1 MSLQFPFFVGF
12 SIAEDACGASPQ
24 KVPLKIRLL
33 MRISNRILAP
43 TNYFFPGLRVKIL
56 PLLWAVFLFTF
67 LQIPGN
73 IVLTRPALA
82 TAVSSSVG
90 TIPGEFAVNGNGGAN
105 YTIPIEVP
113 PGINGV
119 QPNISLVYNS
129 QQGNGLLGVGWQLAG
144 FSAIAR
150 CGKMIATDGQRG
162 GVNFDSND
170 RFCFDG
176 QRLMAVNGEYGANE
190 TEYRTERETWVKVFS
205 ETVKGKNGPRSF
217 TVITKDGHQI
227 EFGKTNDSQVLARG
241 RSDGAIRVWAANKI
255 TDRNGNYV
263 EVSYREDSRG
273 KLRDNREEFLG
284 YYPTEIRYTGN
295 SGLNPLRLVKFEYE
309 DRKDIITAY
318 VRGSKAETSK
328 RLASIRTYVDLDSK
342 GNNIDNG
349 KNLVKQYRFTY
360 QDGTATGRSLLTKLE
375 ECDSAGTC
383 LPATV
388 FSYEGGQQQ
397 FSKLKL
403 LSNNFGYGDD
413 AGEWRINKHPR
424 MMADVNGDG
433 LSDVVGFYNN
443 GVYVALS
450 KGTSFTE
457 PSPWS
462 NNFGSDDDAGEWD
475 IDEHLRMM
483 ADVNEDGLSDVV
495 GFYNDGVYVALSKGT
510 SFTEPSPWSNN
521 FGSDDDAGEWDID
534 KHPRMMADVNGDGL
548 PDVVGFGKKGVNV
561 SFSEAKSDLLTTI
574 TNGLGGQTEIE
585 YKPLTNKTV
594 YTKGSGATY
603 PKVDVQAPMFV
614 VSKHTIKDDSTN
626 PTNQFIYEHRYEGAK
641 VDLHRGWLGFEKT
654 TLIDVQNQTETITDF
669 STDFPLLGMMLG
681 QEIRHNN
688 KVLGRTTSKYESS
701 KDSNGVYKIWKTDLN
716 INYYTEGKKEPEY
729 TLRKEYNYDSEYKNV
744 ILISDLADTDP
755 SKDDNVYT
763 CLSYYN
769 SAENDWWKSF
779 SPTQQKIVNSPSAC
793 NWESWNPETDL
804 RWDKFEHDEQM
815 NLISRSQYR
824 DKNQL
829 GETQGKWLVSKT
841 NYDTYGNVVSI
852 TDPLGNTS
860 TIDYESK
867 YHTFPISHR
876 TPNLKKLSDKPL
888 KVKSTYEPKFGI
900 KTQVIDPNGHKTME
914 IPKNGID
921 GFGRI
926 LQVKGIKPNSN
937 DMVVVSKT
945 EFKQETN
952 GISVKT
958 WHRTQWNDD
967 PNPNDE
973 TWLWQQEYI
982 DGLGRSYKTESKGFD
997 PKTKL
1002 IDEVKFNAKGQVEK
1016 DYLPYYSGSD
1026 KYAIN
1031 YQYDVR
1037 GQVIQVTQPNGAV
1050 SKTDYS
1056 QQYSDR
1062 KLTYQVPDPRDDR
1075 LKNNLVKSLVEETTR
1090 GWVTE
1095 KIAPDESTAYYDY
1108 DGLGQVTVIS
1118 GPLGEQTE
1126 MVYNSLGQV
1135 LSETTPETGTTKYTY
1150 NDNGKLVDRID
1161 AKGQKISFQYDNL
1174 GRVIQKQIYQQQS
1187 DNNPTKT
1194 VTYQYDDP
1202 AVANSKGRLTKI
1214 IMPEGTYSFAYN
1226 NLGEVKEEKVE
1237 VEIKGTKKAF
1247 VTGYTYDAA
1256 GRPDTITYPDGSIL
1270 RHNYNYQGQLKTIEL
1285 KEDQARNF
1293 TTYATYENYTALG
1306 NLGSVSYNNGV
1317 ASEYQYDEIG
1327 RIKQSHTQKGSY
1339 SYLQFNYEWN
1349 KANKLLR
1356 IEDKTD
1362 QNLGEI
1368 FYYNNVGRLI
1378 EATGPYGAIR
1388 YNYDKAGNL
1397 IKRNDETFKYKPDKK
1412 HQLADAEYDAN
1423 GNTAAYSPWRYTYDS
1438 ENRLLQV
1445 NKIEADSSK
1454 NVNKFTYDD
1463 SGIRLTK
1470 TEADGTTTYY
1480 VSPLYELVKQ
1490 PSGAEVHTKYIVG
1503 PQGVVAAISKDGSN
1517 ISLQN
1522 GLNYNSAS
1530 LETGMYNLGNWGGF
1544 GQFFSAKAAQ
1554 LVYFPNL
1561 PRWLF
1566 VTIFMT
1572 WLLFTLGLW
1581 VYHFCRSASR
1591 DSWVGKRRGRLL
1603 QKLVQLGWLNPSTAN
1618 QLKIPSL
1625 PSWLHGSWY
1634 RPWLFI
1640 LGLVAFT
1647 SISLTGLSPL
1657 AQWTPGSN
1665 GAGYP
1670 VAGKTLYFHHGHLGS
1685 TSLVTDEQANL
1696 VSQINYEPYGEI
1708 ADSSEGED
1716 NFRPKFTGKEF
1727 DSNSDLYYFGARYYN
1742 AHLGRFLTPDPAR
1755 QYFSPYIY
1763 GNGDPLSGV
1772 DPTGAQFVLLAMIAI
1787 SALVGGYMGGAAV
1800 NHSLNPASWNWKSGK
1815 TWAGIFGGAA
1825 IGGLAVGAGIAAG
1838 GAVAAAGWSTTA
1850 TVASDI
1856 AIAGGVMGTMNASF
1870 TAMGGGS
1877 IGNIAE
1883 AFGVGFGMGALFA
1896 VPYLGTAILAAQVGY
1911 ETYEFIANPSVGNG
1925 IQLGMDLLFLGMEAG
1940 MRLREG
1946 GKSNF
1951 EEVGACASFAA
1962 ETEVVSAEG
1971 EKAVEEVAVG
1981 DLVWAYNEETGEEGL
1996 YPVSHLFTRIAP
2008 ELVLITA
2015 GDEVIE
2021 ATTEHEFY
2029 VDSKGWV
2036 EAKDLMVGDKLVQ
2049 RGGNTLAVTALQS
2062 REDSTRVYN
2071 FEVDEAHTYYVS
2083 EEKLLVHNLRCPRS
2097 LGRLRRRGRPRNR
2110 RDNVGGMHGNTRN
2123 YSARGITESHHFPA
2137 DNSYRGTRLG
2147 NIRRDDMPAV
2157 TMTRRE
2163 HHMTA
2168 SYGSSRNA
2176 RAFRDRQRLL
2186 IGQGNYA
2193 EAMGMDIRDIRS
2205 ITQQTRNNPNILS
2218 RGMVEAINYAYLRD
2232 FITTNERTRLYRLAM
2247 GL

>member
-1 MSLQFPFFVGF
+1 
-12 SIAEDACGASPQ
+12 
-24 KVPLKIRLL
+24 
-33 MRISNRILAP
+33 MRIRNAILAP

-56 PLLWAVFLFTF
+56 PLLWAVLLFTF

-73 IVLTRPALA
+73 IVLARPALA

-150 CGKMIATDGQRG
+150 CGKMIATDGERG

-176 QRLMAVNGEYGANE
+176 QRLMAVNGEYGANG

-205 ETVKGKNGPRSF
+205 ETVTGKNGPRSF

-227 EFGKTNDSQVLARG
+227 EFGKTKDSQVLA
-241 RSDGAIRVWAANKI
+241 SDGAIRVWAANKI

-263 EVSYREDSRG
+263 EVSYREDSSGQSTNDSG
-273 KLRDNREEFLG
+273 KFLG
-284 YYPTEIRYTGN
+284 YYPIEIRYTGN
-295 SGLNPLRLVKFEYE
+295 SNSEVKPLRLVKFEYE
-309 DRKDIITAY
+309 GRDDKITAY
-318 VRGSKAETSK
+318 VGGSRAETTK
-328 RLASIRTYVDLDSK
+328 RLAKIKTYVDLDGK
-342 GNNIDNG
+342 GNNIDNR
-349 KNLVKQYRFTY
+349 KNLVKQYRLTY
-360 QDGTATGRSLLTKLE
+360 NDGAATKRSQLIKIKECYVEDE
-375 ECDSAGTC
+375 EKEIC
-383 LPATV
+383 LPATELKYTDYRNSGSFKQEV
-388 FSYEGGQQQ
+388 ESSNIGDWNSSSRHLVMDVNGDGLADLVEIFKKEKKTRAKSWISQGDGRFKPGPVSSEIGDWSDVTANNARRYVPIDVNGDGLTDLMEIFQANEKTRARSWISQGDGRLKGGPISSVIGDWSDVTAKNARRYVPIDVNGDGLTDLVEIFKKKEKTGANSWISQGDGRFEGGPV
-397 FSKLKL
+397 S
-403 LSNNFGYGDD
+403 SVIGDWSD
-413 AGEWRINKHPR
+413 VYRVENPR
-424 MMADVNGDG
+424 RYLPMDVNGDG
-433 LSDVVGFYNN
+433 LSDLVEIFKKKEKTGANSWISQGNGRFISGSEPSEIGDWSDIYSLHAVGFFYAVGSYWADNPDASR
-443 GVYVALS
+443 YLS
-450 KGTSFTE
+450 
-457 PSPWS
+457 
-462 NNFGSDDDAGEWD
+462 
-475 IDEHLRMM
+475 I
-483 ADVNEDGLSDVV
+483 
-495 GFYNDGVYVALSKGT
+495 
-510 SFTEPSPWSNN
+510 
-521 FGSDDDAGEWDID
+521 
-534 KHPRMMADVNGDGL
+534 DVNGDGL
-548 PDVVGFGKKGVNV
+548 
-561 SFSEAKSDLLTTI
+561 SDLVEIFKAKKKTDANSWISQGNGRFISGPEASEIGDWSSNSNYFDIDVNGDGLTDLVEIFKAKKKTGANSWISQSGTPDLLATI
-574 TNGLGGQTEIE
+574 TNGIGGQTEIE
-585 YKPLTNKTV
+585 YKPLTDKTV

-614 VSKHTIKDDSTN
+614 VSKHTIKDNSTN
-626 PTNQFIYEHRYEGAK
+626 PTNQFIYEHKYEGGK

-688 KVLGRTTSKYESS
+688 QVLGQTTSKYESS
-701 KDSNGVYKIWKTDLN
+701 KDSKGVYKIWKTDLK
-716 INYYTEGKKEPEY
+716 IDYYTERKKKPEY
-729 TLRKEYNYDSEYKNV
+729 TLQKEYNYDSEYKNI

-804 RWDKFEHDEQM
+804 RWEKFEYDKQM

-824 DKNQL
+824 DKSQL
-829 GETQGKWLVSKT
+829 GETEGKWLVSKT
-841 NYDTYGNVVSI
+841 DYDPYGNVVSI

-867 YHTFPISHR
+867 YHTFPSSHR

-967 PNPNDE
+967 PNPNE
-973 TWLWQQEYI
+973 KTWLWQQEYI
-982 DGLGRSYKTESKGFD
+982 DGLGRSYKTESKGFE
-997 PKTKL
+997 PKKKL

-1016 DYLPYYSGSD
+1016 DYLPYYSSD
-1026 KYAIN
+1026 KDKYSIN

-1062 KLTYQVPDPRDDR
+1062 KLTYQVPDPRDDL
-1075 LKNNLVKSLVEETTR
+1075 LKNNLVNSLVEETTR

-1095 KIAPDESTAYYDY
+1095 KIAPDESKAYYDY
-1108 DGLGQVTVIS
+1108 DRLGQVTKIS
-1118 GPLGEQTE
+1118 GPVGEKTK
-1126 MVYNSLGQV
+1126 MVYNALGQV
-1135 LSETTPETGTTKYTY
+1135 LSEKTAETGTTKYTY
-1150 NDNGKLVDRID
+1150 NDNGKLVNRID

-1256 GRPDTITYPDGSIL
+1256 GRPNTITYPDGSVV
-1270 RHNYNYQGQLKTIEL
+1270 RHHYNYQGQLKTIEL

-1362 QNLGEI
+1362 QNLTET
-1368 FYYNNVGRLI
+1368 FSYNNVGRLI
-1378 EATGPYGAIR
+1378 EATGPYGAIS

-1397 IKRNDETFKYKPDKK
+1397 IKRNDETFKYKRDKK
-1412 HQLADAEYDAN
+1412 HQLAEAEYDAN
-1423 GNTAAYSPWRYTYDS
+1423 GNTTAYSPWRYTYDS

-1544 GQFFSAKAAQ
+1544 SQFFSAKAAQ

-1581 VYHFCRSASR
+1581 VYDFCRSASR
-1591 DSWVGKRRGRLL
+1591 DSWVGKRRERLL
-1603 QKLVQLGWLNPSTAN
+1603 QKLVQLSWLNPSTAN
-1618 QLKIPSL
+1618 QLKSPSL

-1647 SISLTGLSPL
+1647 SISLTGPITL
-1657 AQWTPGSN
+1657 AQLTPGSN

-1685 TSLVTDEQANL
+1685 TSLVTDEKANP

-1708 ADSSEGED
+1708 ADSSQGED
-1716 NFRPKFTGKEF
+1716 NFR
-1727 DSNSDLYYFGARYYN
+1727 L
-1742 AHLGRFLTPDPAR
+1742 
-1755 QYFSPYIY
+1755 
-1763 GNGDPLSGV
+1763 
-1772 DPTGAQFVLLAMIAI
+1772 
-1787 SALVGGYMGGAAV
+1787 
-1800 NHSLNPASWNWKSGK
+1800 
-1815 TWAGIFGGAA
+1815 
-1825 IGGLAVGAGIAAG
+1825 
-1838 GAVAAAGWSTTA
+1838 
-1850 TVASDI
+1850 
-1856 AIAGGVMGTMNASF
+1856 
-1870 TAMGGGS
+1870 
-1877 IGNIAE
+1877 
-1883 AFGVGFGMGALFA
+1883 
-1896 VPYLGTAILAAQVGY
+1896 
-1911 ETYEFIANPSVGNG
+1911 
-1925 IQLGMDLLFLGMEAG
+1925 
-1940 MRLREG
+1940 
-1946 GKSNF
+1946 
-1951 EEVGACASFAA
+1951 C
-1962 ETEVVSAEG
+1962 
-1971 EKAVEEVAVG
+1971 
-1981 DLVWAYNEETGEEGL
+1981 
-1996 YPVSHLFTRIAP
+1996 
-2008 ELVLITA
+2008 
-2015 GDEVIE
+2015 
-2021 ATTEHEFY
+2021 
-2029 VDSKGWV
+2029 
-2036 EAKDLMVGDKLVQ
+2036 
-2049 RGGNTLAVTALQS
+2049 
-2062 REDSTRVYN
+2062 
-2071 FEVDEAHTYYVS
+2071 
-2083 EEKLLVHNLRCPRS
+2083 
-2097 LGRLRRRGRPRNR
+2097 
-2110 RDNVGGMHGNTRN
+2110 
-2123 YSARGITESHHFPA
+2123 
-2137 DNSYRGTRLG
+2137 
-2147 NIRRDDMPAV
+2147 IR
-2157 TMTRRE
+2157 
-2163 HHMTA
+2163 
-2168 SYGSSRNA
+2168 
-2176 RAFRDRQRLL
+2176 
-2186 IGQGNYA
+2186 
-2193 EAMGMDIRDIRS
+2193 
-2205 ITQQTRNNPNILS
+2205 
-2218 RGMVEAINYAYLRD
+2218 
-2232 FITTNERTRLYRLAM
+2232 
-2247 GL
+2247 